1 MEQPDVA
8 KSSEDSP
15 QGITPE
21 AVQAGQAVYTPG
33 MLRMYD
39 WWVLGISNRLI
50 WRCPSPKLVA
60 WYNQHVKAKHLDI
73 GVGTGYF
80 LDRCKFPVEQP
91 EIALL
96 DLNPNS
102 LATTAQR
109 ISRYSPAS
117 FRQSV
122 FEPLQLEGQTFESV
136 GMNYLLHC
144 LPGDMTAKQTVL
156 QNAYAVLQPGGV
168 LFGSTLLS
176 SRVRRGFI
184 AKRLMSLYNDKGFF
198 CNAADSLESFQQALD
213 GTFSRVDIQTVG
225 CAALFAAWKE

>member
-1 MEQPDVA
+1 MDQPQASDGIKTSAV
-8 KSSEDSP
+8 
-15 QGITPE
+15 ITPE
-21 AVQAGQAVYTPG
+21 AVEAGQAVYTPG

-39 WWVLGISNRLI
+39 WWVLGISNRFI
-50 WRCPSPKLVA
+50 WRCPTPKILA
-60 WYNQHVKAKHLDI
+60 WYNEHIRASHLDI

-80 LDRCKFPVEQP
+80 LDHCRYSVEQP

-102 LATTAQR
+102 LAATAERIRRYKPTT
-109 ISRYSPAS
+109 

-122 FEPLQLEGQTFESV
+122 FEPLNLNGRTFASV

-144 LPGDMTAKQTVL
+144 LPGDMAAKQTVL
-156 QNAYAVLQPGGV
+156 QNGSDVLRPGGV

-176 SRVRRGFI
+176 EGVRRGFI
-184 AKRLMSLYNDKGFF
+184 AKRLMKLYNEKGFF
-198 CNAADSLESFQQALD
+198 CNADDTLESLQEALNNV
-213 GTFSRVDIQTVG
+213 FARVEIKTIG